1 MIVFLRMSSSLS
13 FRPLPLIPFLAAD
26 ALLLLTAGLIAWQ
39 TPGAVTGG
47 ALLAVVVCVALG
59 AILAVLP
66 FVLNDAREREAALAE
81 RQRELVE
88 LVNTSTASASRW
100 GTQWASAATGLEDA
114 AQLASRSIATAERL
128 PVVFQE
134 KAEALA
140 ERLAA
145 VEREAL
151 ARVEKTAQQEA
162 VMGARAEQMNATVA
176 EFQRTLAEFGR
187 VEAGLKEQRAAI
199 AAVLA
204 EAPAAVQQ
212 VRAAREELD
221 GRVTEI
227 PALADA
233 QAAMI
238 TRVADEAEARLGATV
253 EALSKRLAEA
263 EALIGDVV
271 AKLEQVAALPE
282 PRVVAAEVAPA
293 PVAQPVVEK
302 PKVVVNSE
310 TIMDP
315 FLIPDDGYASLA
327 EAMDARSV

>member
-1 MIVFLRMSSSLS
+1 MIVFLRMSSSFS
-13 FRPLPLIPFLAAD
+13 FRPVPLIPFIAAD
-26 ALLLLTAGLIAWQ
+26 GALLLTALLIAWR
-39 TPGAVTGG
+39 TPGEITGG
-47 ALLAVVVCVALG
+47 ALLAVVLCVALG
-59 AILAVLP
+59 AVLAVLP
-66 FVLNDAREREAALAE
+66 WVLNDARERETALAG

-88 LVNTSTASASRW
+88 LVNTSTASAARW

-114 AQLASRSIATAERL
+114 AQLASRSIVTAERL

-151 ARVEKTAQQEA
+151 ARVERTAQQEA

-204 EAPAAVQQ
+204 EVPAAVQQ
-212 VRAAREELD
+212 VRTAREELD
-221 GRVTEI
+221 GRVAEI
-227 PALADA
+227 PALVAA
-233 QAAMI
+233 QIM
-238 TRVADEAEARLGATV
+238 RVAGEAETRLGATV
-253 EALSKRLAEA
+253 EALNKRLAEA

-271 AKLEQVAALPE
+271 AKLERVAALPE
-282 PRVVAAEVAPA
+282 PQVAAMEVAPA
-293 PVAQPVVEK
+293 PVAQTVVEK
-302 PKVVVNSE
+302 PKVVVDRE
-310 TIMDP
+310 AIMDP

-327 EAMDARSV
+327 EAMDARNA